1 MILGFTVF
9 SSLLYNVYLILTSI
23 LQSLNKFKLV
33 YLVSIIG
40 FATNGLLDVPLMYLF
55 NSLGMEAF
63 YGAITSTII
72 GYTLSLT
79 IGLVSLHK
87 TEGIHYDGAIKVIIR
102 DLIPAFAMVIV
113 LVLLNHILPFDTLT
127 ITGAIITIIIN
138 VIVGGVIFIYLAYKL
153 GIVSYLIGKEAID
166 KLLRKLKFIKSDTID
181 NA

>member
-1 MILGFTVF
+1 MLGFTVF

-33 YLVSIIG
+33 YIVSIVG

-72 GYTLSLT
+72 GYSLSLI

-87 TEGIHYDGAIKVIIR
+87 SEGIQYKNAAKVIIR
-102 DLIPAFAMVIV
+102 DFIPAIAMVIT
-113 LVLLNHILPFDTLT
+113 LVLLNRILPFDTMT
-127 ITGAIITIIIN
+127 VSGAIITIAIN
-138 VIVGGVIFIYLAYKL
+138 IIVGGIIFIYFSYKL
-153 GIVSYLIGKEAID
+153 GILSYLLGRETID
-166 KLLRKLKFIKSDTID
+166 RFLRKLKTKKVEE
-181 NA
+181 

>member
-87 TEGIHYDGAIKVIIR
+87 SEGIQYKNAAKVIVR
-102 DLIPAFAMVIV
+102 DFIPAIAMVIT
-113 LVLLNHILPFDTLT
+113 LVLLNRILPFNTEVV
-127 ITGAIITIIIN
+127 TGAIITIAIN
-138 VIVGGVIFIYLAYKL
+138 IIVGGIIFIYFSYKL
-153 GIVSYLIGKEAID
+153 GILSYLLGKETID
-166 KLLRKLKFIKSDTID
+166 KLLRKLRIKRTVE
-181 NA
+181 

>member
-40 FATNGLLDVPLMYLF
+40 FLINGLLDVPLMYLF
-55 NSLGMEAF
+55 NHLGMEAF

-72 GYTLSLT
+72 GYTISLT

-102 DLIPAFAMVIV
+102 DFIPGAAMVIV
-113 LVLLNHILPFDTLT
+113 LVLLNRVLPFNTEAVS
-127 ITGAIITIIIN
+127 GAIITIAIN
-138 VIVGGVIFIYLAYKL
+138 IIVGGIIFIYLAYKL
-153 GIVSYLIGKEAID
+153 GIISYLLGKDTID
-166 KLLRKLKFIKSDTID
+166 RFLRKLKIKR
-181 NA
+181 AEE

>member
-1 MILGFTVF
+1 MLGFTVF

-33 YLVSIIG
+33 YIVSIVG

-72 GYTLSLT
+72 GYSLSLI

-87 TEGIHYDGAIKVIIR
+87 SEGIHYDGATKVIFR
-102 DLIPAFAMVIV
+102 DFIPAIAMVIT
-113 LVLLNHILPFDTLT
+113 LVLLNRILPFDT
-127 ITGAIITIIIN
+127 ITVSGAIITIAIN
-138 VIVGGVIFIYLAYKL
+138 IIVGGIIFIYFSYKL
-153 GIVSYLIGKEAID
+153 GILSYLLGRETID
-166 KLLRKLKFIKSDTID
+166 RFLRKLKIKKVEE
-181 NA
+181 